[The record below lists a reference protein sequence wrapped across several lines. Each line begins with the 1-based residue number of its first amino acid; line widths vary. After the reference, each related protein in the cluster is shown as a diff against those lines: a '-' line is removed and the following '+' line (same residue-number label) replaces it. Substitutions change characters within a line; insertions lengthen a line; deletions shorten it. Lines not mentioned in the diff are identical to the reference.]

1 MSVACLSAPPP
12 LNDLQCHCL
21 AHESQLSEARMFFVS
36 AFWIFINSPEK
47 SKSFK
52 SRTQPQEFRWLRKFR
67 FHLRTVSFSR
77 INNDQNLKEVSL
89 CVHRRAKLSPWC
101 QLPLCWVRPI
111 HTKASAG
118 RLRTLKI
125 RDLKKVTQV
134 RNGSLLSLP
143 AAALHIQSSSSSTFL
158 LSDFRSGE
166 KFGFSET
173 CALKYKKP
181 RSLSN
186 PMAVTGTARELALFL
201 R

>member
-1 MSVACLSAPPP
+1 M
-12 LNDLQCHCL
+12 
-21 AHESQLSEARMFFVS
+21 
-36 AFWIFINSPEK
+36 
-47 SKSFK
+47 
-52 SRTQPQEFRWLRKFR
+52 
-67 FHLRTVSFSR
+67 
-77 INNDQNLKEVSL
+77 

-101 QLPLCWVRPI
+101 QLPMYWVRPI

-118 RLRTLKI
+118 RLPTLKI

-143 AAALHIQSSSSSTFL
+143 AAALSGFTSNHTPSSTFL

-186 PMAVTGTARELALFL
+186 PMAVTGTARELTLFL
-201 R
+201 RYEVALRQHEVKH